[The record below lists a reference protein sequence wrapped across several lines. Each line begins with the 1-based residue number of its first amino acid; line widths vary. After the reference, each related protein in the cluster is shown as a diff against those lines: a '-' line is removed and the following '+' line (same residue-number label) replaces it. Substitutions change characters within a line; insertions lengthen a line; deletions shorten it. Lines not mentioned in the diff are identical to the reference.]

1 MSDVRTVVVEREMA
15 HAPEKIWRA
24 LTQPHLIQEWLM
36 QSDFA
41 PELGH
46 KFQFKAEWGAVDCKV
61 LEVEPKKRLAYS
73 WGAYGLESV
82 VTWTLEPTAN
92 GTLLRMEQEGFKP
105 DQNQAFHG
113 ALHGWQNFFNQL
125 ENVLAQPN
133 KEEDAQ

>member
-1 MSDVRTVVVEREMA
+1 MSDVRTVVVEREMD

-41 PELGH
+41 PDLGH
-46 KFQFKAEWGAVDCKV
+46 KFQFKAEWGAVECKV
-61 LEVEPKKRLAYS
+61 LEVEHKKRLAYN
-73 WGAYGLESV
+73 WEAYGLESV

-113 ALHGWQNFFNQL
+113 ARHGWQNFFNQL
-125 ENVLAQPN
+125 ENVLAQPEQ
-133 KEEDAQ
+133 EEAQ

>member
-41 PELGH
+41 PDLGH
-46 KFQFKAEWGAVDCKV
+46 KFQFKAEWGAVECKV

-73 WGAYGLESV
+73 WEAYGLESV

-92 GTLLRMEQEGFKP
+92 GTLLRMEQKGFKP

-113 ALHGWQNFFNQL
+113 ARHGWQNFFNQL
-125 ENVLAQPN
+125 ENVLAQP
-133 KEEDAQ
+133 KQEEAQ

>member
-41 PELGH
+41 PDLGH

-73 WGAYGLESV
+73 WEAYGLASV

-105 DQNQAFHG
+105 DQSQAFHG
-113 ALHGWQNFFNQL
+113 ARHGWQNFFNQL
-125 ENVLAQPN
+125 ENVLAQPEQ
-133 KEEDAQ
+133 EEVQ

>member
-1 MSDVRTVVVEREMA
+1 MSDVRTVVVEREMD

-41 PELGH
+41 PDLGH
-46 KFQFKAEWGAVDCKV
+46 KFQFKAEWGAVECKV
-61 LEVEPKKRLAYS
+61 LEVEPKKRLAYN
-73 WGAYGLESV
+73 WEAYGLESV

-113 ALHGWQNFFNQL
+113 ARHGWQNFFNQL
-125 ENVLAQPN
+125 ENVLAQPEQ
-133 KEEDAQ
+133 EEAQ